1 MRILYLLLV
10 SVLFVSSPELAW
22 AQEDEA
28 LEEVLP
34 EDEEAEFEEG
44 VDEES
49 VAIQSP
55 LPLRLDFSLDGEVDT
70 RFFAHDEFGFDA
82 GTFTAIVDDASRWI
96 ADVVRYVA
104 RIPNGTPAEVAANV
118 IPWIVF
124 LLLLAAGV
132 LAERR
137 AKKAFHSLAKTV
149 TTTTGTGN
157 DRLDTIRRVFI
168 ESAGVIVVPVC
179 AWMLSY
185 VPIQGLFESAPW
197 TVALS
202 RGLGIFVIYRAAVA
216 VARAV
221 FGEELFDFPREAA
234 TKLQRVTVSS
244 VRAIMVCAIAADS
257 VSTISYRDDVH
268 ALSMTLLRLSI
279 TLLSLRVLAST
290 GQIARLMPEEGNP
303 RYLRFRGVFVRYLP
317 HFLAFSVLLLALW
330 TLGFNRAATTVLVR
344 SYSIIGLLVVG
355 ALALRW
361 FDRYT
366 QRPHPDSALHAL
378 VDQVDSFARFCI
390 NVAFAA
396 AILSLLGLLD
406 PLRQLLDN
414 VGVTVGTSELTAL
427 NIIRALGVVGGAV
440 LISRVTRVVLD
451 WWFYPRFEV
460 DVGAAYATSTAVH
473 YFVIALSFGLALIT
487 LGIDLAALAVFAGAL
502 GVGIGFGLQDFAKN
516 MISGLVLLF
525 GRVIQKGDLVTI
537 NETHIGNVEQIGGR
551 MVRIRTRD
559 NTDMV
564 IPASEVVGSALVNW
578 THGDP
583 NVRLHIPVGVSY
595 DADVHEVREALLAA
609 AAEFPEARKHPAP
622 DVWFVEFGDSSINFE
637 LLIWLDAVAVDPREA
652 RGRIMFH
659 IWDALL
665 ERDIE
670 IPFPQRDLHIRSVDP
685 DALRM
690 ATGARDE

>member
-1 MRILYLLLV
+1 MIARAGILLTLAVLV
-10 SVLFVSSPELAW
+10 LTSSLAL
-22 AQEDEA
+22 AQAGEETLAADDAEA
-28 LEEVLP
+28 AVEEVEELEEAADAVEPALP
-34 EDEEAEFEEG
+34 
-44 VDEES
+44 V
-49 VAIQSP
+49 
-55 LPLRLDFSLDGEVDT
+55 RLDFSLDGEVDT

-82 GTFTAIVDDASRWI
+82 NTFSAIVDDSSHWI
-96 ADVVRYVA
+96 ADVARYVA
-104 RIPNGTPAEVAANV
+104 RIPNGSPAEIVATV
-118 IPWIVF
+118 IPWFVF
-124 LLLLAAGV
+124 LLLLAAGIF
-132 LAERR
+132 AERR
-137 AKKAFHSLAKTV
+137 AKRSFHTLAASV
-149 TTTTGTGN
+149 TTSRSTGN
-157 DRLDTIRRVFI
+157 DRLDTLRRVFI
-168 ESAGVIVVPVC
+168 ESAGAIVVPVC

-185 VPIQGLFESAPW
+185 VPVQGLFESAPW

-202 RGLGIFVIYRAAVA
+202 RGLGIFLVYRGTIA
-216 VARAV
+216 VARAL
-221 FGEELFDFPREAA
+221 FGEEVFEFPRDAA
-234 TKLQRVTVSS
+234 DKLLRMTISS
-244 VRAIMVCAIAADS
+244 ARAITVCAIAADS

-279 TLLSLRVLAST
+279 TLLSLRVLTST
-290 GQIARLMPEEGNP
+290 GHIARLLPAEGNP
-303 RYLRFRGVFVRYLP
+303 SYLRFRQVFVRYLP

-366 QRPHPDSALHAL
+366 QRPHPDSAVHAL

-390 NVAFAA
+390 NIAFAA
-396 AILSLLGLLD
+396 AILSLIGLLD

-414 VGVTVGTSELTAL
+414 VGVTFGSSELTAL
-427 NIIRALGVVGGAV
+427 NIIRGLCIIGGAV
-440 LISRVTRVVLD
+440 LVSRVTRVVLE

-473 YFVIALSFGLALIT
+473 YFVIALAFGLALIT

-502 GVGIGFGLQDFAKN
+502 GVGLGFGLQDFAKN

-525 GRVIQKGDLVTI
+525 GRVIEKGDLVTI
-537 NETHIGNVEQIGGR
+537 NETYIGNVEQIGGR

-564 IPASEVVGSALVNW
+564 IPASEVVGSTLVNW

-583 NVRLHIPVGVSY
+583 HVRLHIPVGVSY

-609 AAEFPEARKHPAP
+609 AAEYPEARRTPAP

-637 LLIWLDAVAVDPREA
+637 LLVWLDAVAVDPLEA

-665 ERDIE
+665 ERNIE
-670 IPFPQRDLHIRSVDP
+670 IPFPQRDLHIRSVAP
-685 DALRM
+685 DAMR
-690 ATGARDE
+690 AVRREDE